1 LILSD
6 KGEVVVLDDFSE
18 SASQSKGE
26 EKADDYPV
34 TGTGM

>member
-6 KGEVVVLDDFSE
+6 KGEVVVLDEFSE
-18 SASQSKGE
+18 SASQSKNE
-26 EKADDYPV
+26 EKADDLLL